1 MNINIIVKQQKKE
14 WQSTLPFLKVKAY
27 GIYLHCSIGLPQ
39 VFLIIVFNMKDIWYE
54 TFVSVSLLLQIE
66 VAMKYIDYHMTEFGY
81 ASPNVAF
88 IEGLIEDILDLGIKR
103 DSMDIIM

>member
-1 MNINIIVKQQKKE
+1 
-14 WQSTLPFLKVKAY
+14 
-27 GIYLHCSIGLPQ
+27 
-39 VFLIIVFNMKDIWYE
+39 
-54 TFVSVSLLLQIE
+54 
-66 VAMKYIDYHMTEFGY
+66 MKYIDYHMTEFGY